1 LKVILLSGK
10 SEQTIEKGLMAI
22 HKPLQ
27 NRRVQRCFNS
37 DHISTAS
44 GLRYHLLLTVL
55 PERYLH
61 RRHQTRVG
69 CELLRPGIVA
79 PGAKNPYSPR

>member
-27 NRRVQRCFNS
+27 NRRDPALLQQRSHQYGFRTSGITSSCPSSPN
-37 DHISTAS
+37 DIDRRPAS
-44 GLRYHLLLTVL
+44 ENDFVTVL
-55 PERYLH
+55 AQAESKAER
-61 RRHQTRVG
+61 
-69 CELLRPGIVA
+69 EE
-79 PGAKNPYSPR
+79 